1 MNTNAL
7 DQKCPTCTAPLHFNP
22 KGQNWHCDYC
32 GNDYSLEEIKDY
44 AKKMNK
50 ELNNKK
56 NNKIEVDSYT
66 CSNCG
71 AKIVADPN
79 TSATF
84 CVYCKNTAIL
94 KDKLQDQ
101 FAPSLIIPFYNTK
114 DDAVTAFK
122 QLKKGRPFMPKAFSD
137 EKNISEMRGIYIP
150 FWLYDCAVDCSIETD
165 SKRVHSWSDSR
176 YNYVKT
182 DSYKSYRSGN
192 MEFEKIPVDGS
203 TRFDDKIMNSI
214 EPFDYKKMVEFNYS
228 YLSGFLSEIYDVD
241 SDKAYEIAIERAKK
255 SAVQE
260 LKNDI
265 KGYSSVTVLNQQH
278 RVNLQNKEYALLPV
292 WLLNIKYKDK
302 MYTFAMNGQTGK
314 LIGNIP
320 IDKKKV
326 FIMWISIFLGLQ
338 LIGSIILLIG
348 GAL

>member
-1 MNTNAL
+1 MDSNAL
-7 DQKCPTCTAPLHFNP
+7 DQKCPTCTAPLHFHP
-22 KGQNWHCDYC
+22 KSQTWVCDYC
-32 GNDYSLEEIKDY
+32 GNSYTLDEVKKY
-44 AKKMNK
+44 AKEVKK
-50 ELNNKK
+50 ELSNKSK
-56 NNKIEVDSYT
+56 NKVKVDSYT

-94 KDKLQDQ
+94 KDKLQDE
-101 FAPSLIIPFYNTK
+101 FAPSLIIPFYKTK
-114 DDAVTAFK
+114 EDAVKAFK
-122 QLKKGRPFMPKAFSD
+122 GLKKGRPFMPKAFND

-150 FWLYDCAVDCSIETD
+150 FWLYDCVVESSIEAD
-165 SKRVHSWSDSR
+165 SKIVKTWSDFN

-182 DSYKSYRSGN
+182 DLYKSHRSGN
-192 MEFEKIPVDGS
+192 MEFENIPVDGS
-203 TRFDDKIMNSI
+203 THFDNEIMNSI

-241 SDKAYEIAIERAKK
+241 SDSAYEIAIERAKK
-255 SAVQE
+255 SAVDE

-265 KGYSSVTVLNQQH
+265 KGYSSVNVLNQQH
-278 RVNLQNKEYALLPV
+278 KVDLQKKEYALLPV

-302 MYTFAMNGQTGK
+302 MYTFAMNGETGK
-314 LIGNIP
+314 MIGNIP

-326 FIMWISIFLGLQ
+326 FAMWSFIFIGVL
-338 LIGSIILLIG
+338 LIEFVILLIG
-348 GAL
+348 GAF

>member
-1 MNTNAL
+1 MDSNAL

-22 KGQNWHCDYC
+22 KSQTWRCDYC
-32 GNDYSLEEIKDY
+32 GNDYTLDDIKKY
-44 AKKMNK
+44 SKEVKK
-50 ELNNKK
+50 ELSKKSPNKVK
-56 NNKIEVDSYT
+56 VDSYT

-71 AKIVADPN
+71 AKIVADPS

-94 KDKLQDQ
+94 KDKLQDE
-101 FAPSLIIPFYNTK
+101 FAPSLIIPFYKTK
-114 DDAVTAFK
+114 EDAVSAFK
-122 QLKKGRPFMPKAFSD
+122 GLKKGRPFMPKSFSD

-150 FWLYDCAVDCSIETD
+150 FWLYDCMVDASIEAD
-165 SKRVHSWSDSR
+165 AKRIKSWSDSR

-182 DSYKSYRSGN
+182 DIYKSYRAGN

-203 TRFDDKIMNSI
+203 THFDDKIMNSI

-241 SDKAYEIAIERAKK
+241 GDKAYEIAIERAKK
-255 SAVQE
+255 SAVDE

-265 KGYSSVTVLNQQH
+265 KGYSSVNVLKQQH
-278 RVNLQNKEYALLPV
+278 KVDLQKKEYALLPV

-302 MYTFAMNGQTGK
+302 LYTFAMNGETGK
-314 LIGNIP
+314 MIGDIP

-326 FIMWISIFLGLQ
+326 VFMWSSIFLGVL
-338 LIGSIILLIG
+338 LIEFVILLIG